1 MLNLFEI
8 LQNAQG
14 GQAIGNLAQQY
25 GLSQQQTQAALDA
38 LLPAFSMGLK
48 RQAGDPALA
57 SNLLASFAAQNL
69 AAAQSL
75 AGLGAGANIFGQPP
89 APQQG
94 PDILATLFGS
104 KEVSQAVAA
113 QAAALSGIGANI
125 LQAMMPT
132 LAAMLMSGLAQAAA
146 AQPQL
151 QEIIAGMMSG
161 AGFPTAATPQP
172 PRPQGQ
178 PSPNGGGLFG
188 ALLGPLLQQGAQQS
202 APPPPRSAE
211 PPETA
216 LSQMFETGLKMQ
228 QAQIDAFQSIFD
240 AYVGKK

>member
-14 GQAIGNLAQQY
+14 GQAIGNLARQY
-25 GLSQQQTQAALDA
+25 GLTQQQMQAALDA
-38 LLPAFSMGLK
+38 LLPAFSLGLK
-48 RQAGDPALA
+48 RQAGDAAMA
-57 SNLLASFAAQNL
+57 SNLLASIAAQNI
-69 AAAQSL
+69 AAAQNL
-75 AGLGAGANIFGQPP
+75 AGLGAGANVFGQPP

-104 KEVSQAVAA
+104 KEVSQAIAG
-113 QAAALSGIGANI
+113 QAAALSGIGANV

-151 QEIIAGMMSG
+151 QEVIARMMSG
-161 AGFPTAATPQP
+161 AGLPTGAAPQP
-172 PRPQGQ
+172 TRPQVD
-178 PSPNGGGLFG
+178 PDPNAGGLFG
-188 ALLGPLLQQGAQQS
+188 ALFGTLLQQGAPQS
-202 APPPPRSAE
+202 APPPPETAE